1 MRTVGIVAAGVA
13 VMLGGLSGGPAQA
26 QPVERAQQPTFSSS
40 ISPTSGPAGTAFTVH
55 WGSNA
60 GALCKTVTFGT
71 ALTTI
76 PPTPYP
82 NLQVGVV
89 APASAAP
96 NTYSITLTCD
106 RYTSVT
112 RFTVTKPAT
121 TAPTTPPVTTTPPPV
136 VTPTTPPRVT
146 TPPVT
151 TPPPRTTTTTT
162 TTAPVT
168 TTTVPTTTATTTTT
182 APPTTPPPITTAD
195 APEGDLRLDRESVQ
209 PGDDLSAEGE
219 GCTPGAPVVLTSG
232 GQRVGSTTADATGGF
247 TAGVE
252 FTRVEPG
259 RHTITAECGV
269 VLTGAVDQ
277 IVTSSTGGSSGTL
290 VVLVFFVL
298 VGAALVRFA

>member
-13 VMLGGLSGGPAQA
+13 VMLVGLSGGPAQA
-26 QPVERAQQPTFSSS
+26 QPAERAQQPTFSSS
-40 ISPTSGPAGTAFTVH
+40 VSPTSGPAGTAFTVH

-60 GALCKTVTFGT
+60 GALCKTVTFST

-82 NLQVGVV
+82 DLQVGVV

-96 NTYSITLTCD
+96 STYSITLTCD

-151 TPPPRTTTTTT
+151 TTPPRTTTT

-168 TTTVPTTTATTTTT
+168 TTTVPITTTTT
-182 APPTTPPPITTAD
+182 APPTSTTLPPITTAD

-232 GQRVGSTTADATGGF
+232 GQRVGSTTADAAGGF